1 MKMIIFWIAGEDFKV
16 NTTIIAVEKKKNLSG
31 WKRTWKKSHAWLGTF
46 AMTGRNA
53 LSIELIK
60 PTGERAILRVPN
72 IPADGGNQ
80 DMNFFISGSFST
92 VKVVY
97 SLYLLYIERIIFSF
111 IHINCLYFLSKV
123 CYARYNMR
131 HINAINLFTV
141 VLSKSTEDS
150 EELAFAILHYRF
162 SSLSWRLMILCNF
175 ALFVFLPTTTAT
187 LSSSHNSRLHYFD
200 KYFYKN
206 EPFTNEGKERR

>member
-1 MKMIIFWIAGEDFKV
+1 MLDWEPLLWPDATHYPSSLSSQLESGPYCEFLIYPRV
-16 NTTIIAVEKKKNLSG
+16 VEI
-31 WKRTWKKSHAWLGTF
+31 RTW
-46 AMTGRNA
+46 
-53 LSIELIK
+53 I
-60 PTGERAILRVPN
+60 
-72 IPADGGNQ
+72 
-80 DMNFFISGSFST
+80 FFSGSFST